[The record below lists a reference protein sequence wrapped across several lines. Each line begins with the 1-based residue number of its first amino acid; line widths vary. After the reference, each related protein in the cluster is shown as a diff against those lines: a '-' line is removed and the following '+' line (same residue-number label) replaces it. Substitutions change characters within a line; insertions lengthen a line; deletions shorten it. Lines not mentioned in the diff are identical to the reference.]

1 MNYPIPLLLLI
12 AIAATTNCGLR
23 AEGDPSNPL
32 SIKSDTLVVPPQI
45 VQITTNTGHYEL
57 DDKALASLLAELAK
71 KPKFAQPDTGVSLAH
86 HPWLTLEIRPEAE
99 ASVWWWVLLF
109 PDRGLIGLARRT
121 AGKNSSY
128 SHEYLGLYQEPRVW
142 ATLVGVG
149 VIPALRAAGR
159 NEEAR
164 AVANAV
170 KDAG

>member
-1 MNYPIPLLLLI
+1 MPTLLLV
-12 AIAATTNCGLR
+12 AVAATFNWGLK
-23 AEGDPSNPL
+23 AEGDPGNPQ
-32 SIKSDTLVVPPQI
+32 SSKSDTLVVPPQI
-45 VQITTNTGHYEL
+45 VQMTTNTGHYEL

-71 KPKFAQPDTGVSLAH
+71 KPKYAQPDTGVSLAH

-121 AGKNSSY
+121 AGKSSSY
-128 SHEYLGLYQEPRVW
+128 SHEYLGLYQEPGVW

-159 NEEAR
+159 HEEAR
-164 AVANAV
+164 AVANAI
-170 KDAG
+170 KNAG